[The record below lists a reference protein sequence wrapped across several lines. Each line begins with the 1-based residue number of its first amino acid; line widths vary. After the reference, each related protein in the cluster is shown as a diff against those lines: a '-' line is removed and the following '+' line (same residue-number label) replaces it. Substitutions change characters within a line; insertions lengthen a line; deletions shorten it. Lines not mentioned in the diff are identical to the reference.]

1 MSPNVVKWVFE
12 RHVLA
17 ATMQPRCQSTNHIT
31 LRTPPGYLNTHDG
44 EAKAARLQVVWV
56 SWWSGVDAAMSH
68 LLHRHRHARD
78 LRRLDIAPIPAGVER
93 VGAKRRHIRC
103 PHRGA
108 KSWLA
113 RYGPEPRVAASCSA
127 TPACP
132 PANYSNRTH
141 KVGEISTTT
150 THILQKRDETS
161 RFRLDECVSS

>member
-78 LRRLDIAPIPAGVER
+78 SRRLALLRSPPGWSESEPSGGTFGAPIAEPNPGSRGTVRSPSRCKLQCNTGMPASQLL
-93 VGAKRRHIRC
+93 
-103 PHRGA
+103 
-108 KSWLA
+108 KSH
-113 RYGPEPRVAASCSA
+113 
-127 TPACP
+127 T
-132 PANYSNRTH
+132 
-141 KVGEISTTT
+141 
-150 THILQKRDETS
+150 
-161 RFRLDECVSS
+161 